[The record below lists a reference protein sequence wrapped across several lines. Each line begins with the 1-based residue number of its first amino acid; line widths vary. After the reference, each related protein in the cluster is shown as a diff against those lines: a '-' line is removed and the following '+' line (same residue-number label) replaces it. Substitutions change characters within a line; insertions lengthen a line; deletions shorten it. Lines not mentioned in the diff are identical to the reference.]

1 MSGPVE
7 TGAPPEGEPE
17 ELIVEIGKYG
27 FVDAPAT
34 VSTGAIDA
42 GLALAF
48 LNKTTRRAGV
58 LHLPGLDATP
68 RFIDDFLVLAYLSSA
83 PGDLI
88 AIWMGGG
95 AVLDAGSADRAMADR
110 AWFERRLRSQF
121 PRAEFSTGWID
132 RPDTLAEVLVVTEPP
147 AIHSKQWTFHD

>member
-1 MSGPVE
+1 MTGPVE
-7 TGAPPEGEPE
+7 AEAPSPGEPE
-17 ELIVEIGKYG
+17 ELIVEIGRYG
-27 FVDAPAT
+27 FVHAPAR
-34 VSTGAIDA
+34 VSTGAVDA

-58 LHLPGLDATP
+58 LHLPGLDAAP
-68 RFIDDFLVLAYLSSA
+68 RVIDDFLVLAYLASD

-110 AWFERRLRSQF
+110 TWFERRLRSQF
-121 PRAEFSTGWID
+121 PQAEFSTGWID
-132 RPDTLAEVLVVTEPP
+132 RPDTLAEVLVVTDPP
-147 AIHSKQWTFHD
+147 AIRAKQWTFHE